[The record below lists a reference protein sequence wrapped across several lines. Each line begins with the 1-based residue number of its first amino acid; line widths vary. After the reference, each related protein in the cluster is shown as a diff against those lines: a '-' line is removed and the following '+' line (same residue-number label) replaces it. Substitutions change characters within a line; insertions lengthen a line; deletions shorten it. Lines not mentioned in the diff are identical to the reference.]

1 MMTLKHPKDIGSM
14 AELRGQIDQLDH
26 DLIRLLAVRQRH
38 VDRAAQLK
46 PAEGLPARI
55 ETRVNAVVDNVRSI
69 AEREGFD
76 AQTAADMWHLMIE
89 SMIAREEQ
97 AMSQGDQA

>member
-1 MMTLKHPKDIGSM
+1 MTLKHPKNIGSM
-14 AELRGQIDQLDH
+14 AELRGQIDQLDE

-38 VDRAAQLK
+38 VDRAAELK

-55 ETRVNAVVDNVRSI
+55 ETRVDAVVDNVRNL
-69 AEREGFD
+69 AQREGFD
-76 AQTAADMWHLMIE
+76 AQTAADMWRLMIE

-97 AMSQGDQA
+97 AMAQGDKA

>member
-1 MMTLKHPKDIGSM
+1 MTLKHPKNIGSM
-14 AELRGQIDQLDH
+14 AELRGQIDQLDE

-38 VDRAAQLK
+38 VDRAAELK

-55 ETRVNAVVDNVRSI
+55 ETRVDAVVDNVRNL
-69 AEREGFD
+69 ARREGFD
-76 AQTAADMWHLMIE
+76 AQTAADMWRLMIE

-97 AMSQGDQA
+97 AMAQGDKA